1 MMVYQSKNIDHF
13 AKGVIQAIL
22 TTIHKKI
29 YMVKTSA
36 IFPLMRP
43 LIIPCFGSLACLFLP
58 YLMTSGVML
67 TAAIIQKAKYEF
79 HAQGALCRPPHDS
92 ININPAIRMMID
104 VVIVIDKASFLR
116 KDLAQIPTSL
126 LWLKRICMAQM
137 LENKVCPKKRKAAN
151 SCTTSK
157 KGSLIP
163 KLLIRS
169 PNKGKAETTVS
180 RM

>member
-1 MMVYQSKNIDHF
+1 MMVYQSKNINHF

-92 ININPAIRMMID
+92 ININPAIVMMMD

-157 KGSLIP
+157 K
-163 KLLIRS
+163 R
-169 PNKGKAETTVS
+169 
-180 RM
+180 

>member
-22 TTIHKKI
+22 ITIQKRI
-29 YMVKTSA
+29 YIVKTSA

-43 LIIPCFGSLACLFLP
+43 LTIPCFGSLEFLFLP

-92 ININPAIRMMID
+92 ININPTIMMMID

-116 KDLAQIPTSL
+116 KDLAHIPTSL

-157 KGSLIP
+157 K
-163 KLLIRS
+163 R
-169 PNKGKAETTVS
+169 
-180 RM
+180 

>member
-22 TTIHKKI
+22 TTIQKRI
-29 YMVKTSA
+29 YVVKTSA

-67 TAAIIQKAKYEF
+67 TAAIIQKARYEF

-92 ININPAIRMMID
+92 ININPAIVMMMD

-151 SCTTSK
+151 SCTISK
-157 KGSLIP
+157 K
-163 KLLIRS
+163 R
-169 PNKGKAETTVS
+169 
-180 RM
+180 